1 MKPVKRLQSGL
12 SLFTLMLLF
21 SPLTGMASV
30 CLTAFNPVFYD
41 SSQLTADFNNDGI
54 NDRYLIV
61 DDHSSISLSQN
72 GIALSSTI
80 GIIESWALD
89 EGLFRSNSGIPT
101 EIIGAD
107 VDNDGWTDIVAA
119 FGSRIVI
126 RKNTNNGSF
135 SGAEQFLNLGTLY
148 GINEAVISSAQTYYN
163 AKPLLQD
170 LNQDGYPD
178 LLIVHSSGLSIFL
191 NDTSGQFSHLKNV
204 AIADIAQ
211 KVVDSVYLSDLNADS
226 IPEII
231 ISAQGS
237 YVVTADSELNF
248 SIMPIANHS
257 DKLTPVDWDND
268 GDLDFVEQDKLPFC
282 QIPTTPEFRHYWI
295 NQGNGEFKQE
305 LVSTAPTLIF
315 NPAPIE
321 VTPGPSTL
329 TVSETETA
337 AGSGS
342 ISLLLLA
349 FLHGLLLISIF
360 RHWHRT

>member
-1 MKPVKRLQSGL
+1 MLFTLTKKQLAGEVKPVKSVQSGL
-12 SLFTLMLLF
+12 SLFILMLLF

-178 LLIVHSSGLSIFL
+178 LLIVNSSGLSIFL

-211 KVVDSVYLSDLNADS
+211 KVVD
-226 IPEII
+226 
-231 ISAQGS
+231 
-237 YVVTADSELNF
+237 
-248 SIMPIANHS
+248 
-257 DKLTPVDWDND
+257 WDND
-268 GDLDFVEQDKLPFC
+268 GDLDFVEVDKLPFC